1 MSLQRKVRIKKLN
14 AKTILPILLEGQINP
29 EEYESLTTDISSTA
43 GVDQGESNEVHLQA
57 AIRGTG
63 TTKEDNEIP
72 VPPPQE
78 SEEVNYD
85 DIYPRIYPE
94 PRNYIKFSETVEE
107 TLGCLYDMTTEDDE
121 YLKTYNAKKS
131 LKEQL
136 SEDDFERIME
146 LFERTAAGEAPF
158 AAVDNTVVPY
168 ETMAMHMLHT
178 PVQKFQNHAKVVY
191 EHWKGLR
198 QAKGKL
204 HPSLKFETHSEQDDL
219 DPYVCFRRREV
230 RQTRKT
236 RQKDVQSADKLKKLR
251 RELEDARLLVTMA
264 QHREALKQELLSL
277 DKKLFEHRA
286 IFKEKKIR
294 LGISKNEDE
303 DLLINSKPATAQK
316 RKAQEVQP
324 PVRAAQNT
332 QSRLVVRVD
341 GRPTEQDLPL
351 LSEKIEE
358 KWAELRR
365 DVEHKAST
373 HNMWNRDYIDLTD
386 KPLPPVKREQE
397 QSFRPAKPTF
407 LPTPPSSESDQME
420 LDVEECDASFTGALS
435 SQLEQFGMGHPS
447 SLLDEQPTFSF
458 RRRHGR
464 GGRLWVDRR
473 KIDRRDPFTRLASP
487 PSDMDIDEARQF
499 DRMKYDQDSDSEDD
513 QVYHI
518 DPYDQRALK
527 FRALIPPPVPTAPR
541 GYYRQLPEGATG
553 AQNRPTPAQSS
564 SAAPTQTP
572 TPQPQAQAQA
582 QPQAQ
587 AQSQQPQSAAS

>member
-14 AKTILPILLEGQINP
+14 PKTALQVLIEGQIDPN
-29 EEYESLTTDISSTA
+29 EYESLTTDISSTA
-43 GVDQGESNEVHLQA
+43 GVDQGESNEYHLQA
-57 AIRGTG
+57 AIKGTG
-63 TTKEDNEIP
+63 AAKEDNEIP

-121 YLKTYNAKKS
+121 YLKTYNEKKS
-131 LKEQL
+131 PKEQL

-146 LFERTAAGEAPF
+146 LFEHTAAEQSPF
-158 AAVDNTVVPY
+158 AAVDNTVIPY

-178 PVQKFQNHAKVVY
+178 PIQKLQAHAKVVY
-191 EHWKGLR
+191 EHWKSLR

-236 RQKDVQSADKLKKLR
+236 RQRDVQVADKLKKLR
-251 RELEDARLLVTMA
+251 KELEDGRLLVIMS
-264 QHREALKQELLSL
+264 QHRENLKQELLAL

-294 LGISKNEDE
+294 LGIPKTEDE
-303 DLLINSKPATAQK
+303 DLLINTKPQPK
-316 RKAQEVQP
+316 RKVAEVQP

-332 QSRLVVRVD
+332 QSRVVVRPD
-341 GRPTEQDLPL
+341 GRPAEQDLTL
-351 LSEKIEE
+351 LSEKLDE
-358 KWAELRR
+358 KWEELRR
-365 DVEHKAST
+365 DVEHKATT
-373 HNMWNRDYIDLTD
+373 HNLWNQHHIDLTD
-386 KPLPPVKREQE
+386 KPLPPVKQEQE

-407 LPTPPSSESDQME
+407 LPTPPSSASEQME
-420 LDVEECDASFTGALS
+420 LDVEECDNSFGMALSANPELFTGGHQSPLS
-435 SQLEQFGMGHPS
+435 EEH
-447 SLLDEQPTFSF
+447 PTFSF

-473 KIDRRDPFTRLASP
+473 RIDRRDPITRLASP

-499 DRMKYDQDSDSEDD
+499 DRSKYDQDSDSEDD

-527 FRALIPPPVPTAPR
+527 FRALIPPPIAPPHR
-541 GYYRQLPEGATG
+541 GYYRQLPEGANGPQGRLAPPQASTAAPG
-553 AQNRPTPAQSS
+553 QTPA
-564 SAAPTQTP
+564 AAQ
-572 TPQPQAQAQA
+572 PQPPPQP